1 MPDGPHE
8 FRPTGTTTRHRRSPL
23 VTVGQDQ
30 GAGHREALFWEL
42 AEELLVEPTVTRSTM
57 MGYPC
62 LRAGGSFFA
71 CLERTTAHLIVKLP
85 APRVAEMIASGQG
98 LPFAPN
104 GRTFR
109 EWVAFPI
116 ADPDQWRGR
125 LSEAR
130 EFAER

>member
-1 MPDGPHE
+1 MPDGPHQ
-8 FRPTGTTTRHRRSPL
+8 FRHAGNTPRHRRSHR
-23 VTVGQDQ
+23 VTVGQEQD
-30 GAGHREALFWEL
+30 ADHREALFWDL

-62 LRAGGSFFA
+62 LRASGSFFA

-85 APRVAEMIASGQG
+85 AHQVGEMVASGEG

-109 EWVAFPI
+109 EWVALPS